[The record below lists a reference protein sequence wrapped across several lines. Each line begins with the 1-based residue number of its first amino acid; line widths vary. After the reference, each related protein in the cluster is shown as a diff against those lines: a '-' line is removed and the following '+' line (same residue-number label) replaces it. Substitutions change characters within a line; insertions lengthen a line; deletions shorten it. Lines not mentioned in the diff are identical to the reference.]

1 VSLAASFPPDR
12 STSAT
17 DRFVL
22 WLAVAMVAAAASAQP
37 APPAVKS
44 EPPKGDQP
52 SLRDDRQAVDAAT
65 QWLERLDGGN
75 TGPLWDN
82 AAKTLQKS
90 VTRDKWVSG
99 LRDMR
104 KPFGNADARR
114 AVKFARAHELPDA
127 PSADYAII
135 EFETDFANGKR
146 AVEQVIWM
154 LEPDGVWRVSG
165 YFIR

>member
-1 VSLAASFPPDR
+1 MAAVDR
-12 STSAT
+12 L
-17 DRFVL
+17 VL
-22 WLAVAMVAAAASAQP
+22 WLAVALFAAAASAQQP
-37 APPAVKS
+37 PPPAKS
-44 EPPKGDQP
+44 DAPKGDQP
-52 SLRDDRQAVDAAT
+52 SLRDDQQSIDAAR

-82 AAKTLQKS
+82 ASKTLQKR

-104 KPFGNADARR
+104 QPFGKVDGRR

-127 PSADYAII
+127 PSGDYAII

-146 AVEQVIWM
+146 AVEQVVWF
-154 LEPDGVWRVSG
+154 LEPDDIWRVSG